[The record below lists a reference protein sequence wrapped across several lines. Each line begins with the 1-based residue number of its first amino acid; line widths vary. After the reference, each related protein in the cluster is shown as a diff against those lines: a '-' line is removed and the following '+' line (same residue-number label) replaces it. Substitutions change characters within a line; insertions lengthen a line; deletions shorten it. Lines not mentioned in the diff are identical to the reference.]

1 MMVVM
6 VVMVVLLT
14 RIMTEM
20 WNLTEVMPAGCPDSE
35 TLRSRDCVTGD
46 SFSILFSK
54 TIKMRTI
61 KKKNLRSFFTSSFVR
76 LRLIAECG
84 TKAPG
89 VLNG

>member
-1 MMVVM
+1 MV

-20 WNLTEVMPAGCPDSE
+20 WNLTDVMPAGCPDSE

-46 SFSILFSK
+46 SYSILFSK

>member
-1 MMVVM
+1 MM

-46 SFSILFSK
+46 SYSNLFSK

>member
-1 MMVVM
+1 MVVM

-46 SFSILFSK
+46 SYSNLFSK

-61 KKKNLRSFFTSSFVR
+61 KKKEFKIIFHLLFCP
-76 LRLIAECG
+76 A
-84 TKAPG
+84 
-89 VLNG
+89 

>member
-46 SFSILFSK
+46 SYSILFSK

-61 KKKNLRSFFTSSFVR
+61 KKKEFKIIFHLLFCP
-76 LRLIAECG
+76 A
-84 TKAPG
+84 
-89 VLNG
+89 

>member
-20 WNLTEVMPAGCPDSE
+20 WNLTDVMPAGCPDSE

-46 SFSILFSK
+46 SYSILFSK

>member
-20 WNLTEVMPAGCPDSE
+20 WNLTDVMPAGCPDSE

>member
-1 MMVVM
+1 MVVM

-46 SFSILFSK
+46 SYSNLFSK

-61 KKKNLRSFFTSSFVR
+61 KKKNLRLFFTSSFVR